1 MASNAA
7 VYALLAAGAAA
18 PQVAI
23 AVGRARLAAGVSSR
37 LGDLGVFQG
46 TDLDPG
52 RADPVG
58 LSDVLCA
65 RLGLTKAQC
74 NDVAAALGGDAA
86 ALDRLGEQA
95 LAKLCKEASAEG
107 GDAAEKKA
115 IKAACAL
122 FGASFLGGLADLLT
136 GNFGAPTFKAP
147 YSPYS
152 GDRGFGTY
160 FQRSNLL
167 IGGDGSSRSDA
178 AKACEQAAARLWPKA
193 RAICWFPV
201 PSGLAREIRADSP
214 ALVWPAA
221 SWVWESRGYKSPRL
235 VQEEPTY
242 YPAGVTRYIVG
253 TTPRIGQG
261 TGQLC
266 WSVSLGKFVDTP
278 GNSKELSL
286 LLKPGHHLIEK

>member
-7 VYALLAAGAAA
+7 LYALFAAGVAA

-23 AVGRARLAAGVSSR
+23 AIGRRRVAGVASKI
-37 LGDLGVFQG
+37 GDLGRFQG
-46 TDLDPG
+46 TELDPG
-52 RADPVG
+52 RTAEVG

-74 NDVAAALGGDAA
+74 RDVAAALGGDAA
-86 ALDRLGEQA
+86 ALNRLSDQA
-95 LAKLCKEASAEG
+95 LAKICKEAEAEG

-115 IKAACAL
+115 IKAACSL
-122 FGASFLGGLADLLT
+122 FGASFLGGLADLIT
-136 GNFGAPTFKAP
+136 GNFGAPTYRAP
-147 YSPYS
+147 YTPPSD
-152 GDRGFGTY
+152 DRGFGVY

-167 IGGDGSSRSDA
+167 IGSDGSSRADA

-193 RAICWFPV
+193 RAICWYPV
-201 PSGLAREIRADSP
+201 PSGLSRSIRADSP

-235 VQEEPTY
+235 VEAEPTY
-242 YPAGVTRYIVG
+242 YPAGVTRFIVG
-253 TTPRIGQG
+253 TSPRPGQG

-266 WSVSLGKFVDTP
+266 WSTSAGAFVDTP
-278 GNSKELSL
+278 GNSAELSL